1 MVTNKKQFGL
11 QARQR
16 GFVPRNL
23 LTVYL
28 DGELIGSLEEGG
40 GNVLARD
47 SDGHIIGTFG
57 EIPRRLRRRTFG
69 VIEW

>member
-1 MVTNKKQFGL
+1 MPNIKALSRL
-11 QARQR
+11 QGQCRSFQIK
-16 GFVPRNL
+16 NL

-47 SDGHIIGTFG
+47 GDGHILGTYTG
-57 EIPRRLRRRTFG
+57 RPAALRA
-69 VIEW
+69 IEAAQP